1 MKMAFFRQPFNP
13 QWSTLMNPVFRKLA
27 LTAVIA
33 LGIAA
38 TSTAVLA
45 APVSQEIIEARQET
59 QIWTT
64 YALSPYLRA
73 SDIQVAVHGDKATL
87 TGKVDEDVNKDLAKQ
102 IALGVRGIKEV
113 DNQILVVG
121 DYVAPAHPAERSFGE
136 VVDDASIKAAVKAKL
151 LWSKHTRGLDT
162 DVDIRRGRV
171 TLSGTADSAAAK
183 ALATRLTLNTRG
195 VVSVNN
201 QLRVDANAPSGGYK
215 TKAAAKEVGHDF
227 ADGWITAKIKSTYVF
242 SSNVES
248 SDIAVDTKDG
258 VVTLSGKVSSGAER
272 ALAIEFAENIR
283 GVKSVNATA
292 LTSL

>member
-1 MKMAFFRQPFNP
+1 
-13 QWSTLMNPVFRKLA
+13 MNHAFRKLA
-27 LTAVIA
+27 LTTAIA

-38 TSTAVLA
+38 SGTGLLA
-45 APVSQEIIEARQET
+45 APVSQEVTEARQET

-73 SDIQVAVHGDKATL
+73 TDIKVSVHGNKATL

-102 IALGVRGIKEV
+102 IALGVSGIKEV
-113 DNQILVVG
+113 DNQIVVAG
-121 DYVAPAHPAERSFGE
+121 EYVAPTRSSERSFGE
-136 VVDDASIKAAVKAKL
+136 VVDDASIKAAVKSKL
-151 LWSKHTRGLDT
+151 LWSKHTKGLDT
-162 DVDIRRGRV
+162 EVDIRRGRV

-183 ALATRLTLNTRG
+183 ELATRLTLNTRG

-201 QLRVDANAPSGGYK
+201 QLRVDANAPDAGDK
-215 TKAAAKEVGHDF
+215 TKAAAKEVGHDI

-248 SDIAVDTKDG
+248 SDITVDTKDG
-258 VVTLSGKVSSGAER
+258 VVVLSGKVSSGAER

-283 GVKSVNATA
+283 GVKSVNAKG